1 MEMSQLEHN
10 VRKYMNMICDLS
22 AANSVLSWDQET
34 YMPSGAAYSRA
45 EQTSTLAAIIHQMM
59 TGDTAKKLSDDIKEA
74 LNEKKEVSALVKL
87 FLEDYTKACKLPEDL
102 VRKTSKATSLAH
114 ESWKNAKQASDFS
127 LFQDSLQELVELK
140 SQAAEL
146 YGYTNNR
153 YDALL
158 NLYEPGITVAEL
170 TPVFQTLKEATI
182 ALLQSIE
189 PQKESV
195 SDELMRRYYPHDAQ
209 VAFSTQIA
217 EKMGFS
223 FDNGRIDLAAHPF
236 CTSFSQY
243 DVRLTTRVNEHDL
256 GPCFYGVIHETGHG
270 LYEQG
275 FSSDLARTFGAEG
288 ASMGIHESQ
297 SLLWENVITRSE
309 EFWHFALPYLKNH
322 FPGIADEA
330 TPRDFYKAVN
340 KVQPSLIRVD
350 ADEVTY
356 NMHIILRFEIEQMM
370 INGKVKIADIPEL
383 WREKMQTYLGIVPEN
398 DAKGALQD
406 IHWSFGGFGYFPSY
420 TLGKLYAAM
429 LWKRIRQDI
438 PAIHSHIANGEFSHL
453 LQWLRTHIHQYGRT
467 KKPGEIM
474 NALAGESLNS
484 TDFIEYIQ
492 HKFADVYR

>member
-1 MEMSQLEHN
+1 MEINQLEIQ
-10 VRKYMNMICDLS
+10 VRKHMNMICDVS
-22 AANSVLSWDQET
+22 AATSVLSWDQET
-34 YMPSGAAYSRA
+34 YMPSGAAYARA
-45 EQTSTLAAIIHQMM
+45 EQTSTLAALIHQMM
-59 TGDTAKKLSDDIKEA
+59 TGDTAKKLSDDIREA
-74 LNEKKEVSALVKL
+74 LEQNKEVSPLAKL
-87 FLEDYTKACKLPEDL
+87 FLDDYVKACKLPEEL
-102 VRKTSKATSLAH
+102 VRKTSKSTSLAH
-114 ESWKNAKQASDFS
+114 ESWKNARQASDFS
-127 LFQDSLQELVELK
+127 LFQNSLQELVELK
-140 SQAAEL
+140 SEAAEL
-146 YGYTNNR
+146 YGYAQDR

-158 NLYEPGITVAEL
+158 NLYEPGLTASEL
-170 TPVFQTLKEATI
+170 TPVFDTLKIATI
-182 ALLQSIE
+182 ELLQSIE
-189 PQKESV
+189 PHKDKV
-195 SDELMRRYYPHDAQ
+195 SDELMLRHYPHEAQ
-209 VAFSTQIA
+209 LAFSAQIA
-217 EKMGFS
+217 EKIGFN
-223 FDNGRIDLAAHPF
+223 FENGRIDLAAHPF

-256 GPCFYGVIHETGHG
+256 GPCFYGVIHEAGHG

-309 EFWHFALPYLKNH
+309 EFWYFALPYLKSH
-322 FPGIADEA
+322 FPDKADGA
-330 TPRDFYKAVN
+330 TPRDFYRAVN

-383 WREKMQTYLGIVPEN
+383 WREKMQMYLGVVPEN

-429 LWKRIRQDI
+429 LWKRIRHDI
-438 PAIHSHIANGEFSHL
+438 PSIHNHIANGEFSHL

-467 KKPGEIM
+467 KKPSELMI
-474 NALAGESLNS
+474 ALTGESLNS
-484 TDFIEYIQ
+484 TDFIDYIQ